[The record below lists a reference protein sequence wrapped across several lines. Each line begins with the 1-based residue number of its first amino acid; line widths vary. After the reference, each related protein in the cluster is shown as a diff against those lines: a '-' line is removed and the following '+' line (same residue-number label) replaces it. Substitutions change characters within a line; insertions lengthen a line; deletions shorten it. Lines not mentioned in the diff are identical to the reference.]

1 MQLSPSDITERD
13 IHRSKYLL
21 NAAIP
26 KSLNGKDPFEVKA
39 VKETVFEIL
48 DSDRDVYEGAKGA
61 IIEGDL
67 FDAARALDFQ
77 AARKPDMAFELYL
90 RAAILYAPVMT
101 IKSVSAFEQAEE
113 CGTIP
118 GQYRSMMA
126 RLYER
131 MGDPKNAKRQT
142 ELFDKF
148 TNANPKFLKTDEKNS
163 EKPSGTLAYF
173 PIRS

>member
-1 MQLSPSDITERD
+1 M
-13 IHRSKYLL
+13 
-21 NAAIP
+21 
-26 KSLNGKDPFEVKA
+26 KA

-48 DSDRDVYEGAKGA
+48 DSDRAVYEGAKGA
-61 IIEGDL
+61 ILEGDL
-67 FDAARALDFQ
+67 FDAARALDFE

-101 IKSVSAFEQAEE
+101 IKSVAAFEKAEE
-113 CGTIP
+113 YGSVP

-131 MGDPKNAKRQT
+131 MGDPDNAERQRK
-142 ELFDKF
+142 LFNQF
-148 TNANPKFLKTDEKNS
+148 TRSNPEFLKSDEKTS

-173 PIRS
+173 PVRSQKNRP